1 MIRRLTQFAAAWFAA
16 ILTAAVLSPG
26 EARAA
31 YPDKPIRFIIPS
43 APGGSPDVIMRLL
56 MNQMSSQMG
65 VPIVVENKPGGSYFI
80 GTTEIMRAAPDGY
93 TLGYGNIVSLAIN
106 QALFSK
112 VPYDVDRDLTLVS
125 NAVNV
130 YNMLTVSNSLPVKSL
145 PELIEHARRNPGKL
159 TMASAGNGT
168 TGHLGGELFKAM
180 ANVFMVHVPYRG
192 SAQAINDLISGEVQ
206 VMFDNSASIAPHVQ
220 AGRVRALGVS
230 GPKRLDAFPDLPA
243 VAEVVPGY
251 ETVAWGGIIG
261 PAKLPKDIVDR
272 LQSELQKALQAP
284 AVRDTLAKLQVGI
297 DGGTSEEFRALVK
310 RETPKWAEVVRRS
323 GAKVD

>member
-1 MIRRLTQFAAAWFAA
+1 MILRLTQFAASLLVAAFAA
-16 ILTAAVLSPG
+16 VALPSG

-31 YPDKPIRFIIPS
+31 YPDKPIRFIVPS

-65 VPIVVENKPGGSYFI
+65 VPIVIENKPGGSYFI
-80 GTTEIMRAAPDGY
+80 GTTEIVRAAPDGY

-180 ANVFMVHVPYRG
+180 AGVYMVHVPYRG
-192 SAQAINDLISGEVQ
+192 SPQAINDLISGEVQ

-243 VAEVVPGY
+243 IAEVVPGY

-261 PAKLPKDIVDR
+261 PAGLPPEVVGR
-272 LQSELQKALQAP
+272 LQSELKKALQAP
-284 AVRDTLAKLQVGI
+284 AVREALAKLQVGI

>member
-1 MIRRLTQFAAAWFAA
+1 MIRRLSQFAAAWLIA
-16 ILTAAVLSPG
+16 LTAAFLPPG

-65 VPIVVENKPGGSYFI
+65 VPIVIDNKPGGSYFI

-112 VPYDVDRDLTLVS
+112 VPYDVERDLTLVS

-192 SAQAINDLISGEVQ
+192 SPQAINDLISGEVQ

-230 GPKRLDAFPDLPA
+230 GPKRLEAFPDLPA
-243 VAEVVPGY
+243 IAEVVPGY

-261 PAKLPKDIVDR
+261 PAGLPKDIVDR
-272 LQSELQKALQAP
+272 LQSELKKALQAP
-284 AVRDTLAKLQVGI
+284 AVRETLAKLQVGI

>member
-16 ILTAAVLSPG
+16 VLTAAVLSPG

-130 YNMLTVSNSLPVKSL
+130 YNMLTVSNSLPVKTL

-261 PAKLPKDIVDR
+261 PAKLPKDVIDR

>member
-1 MIRRLTQFAAAWFAA
+1 MIQRLRQFAATAVVMAV
-16 ILTAAVLSPG
+16 AAVALPAG
-26 EARAA
+26 DADAA

-56 MNQMSSQMG
+56 MNQMSTQMG
-65 VPIVVENKPGGSYFI
+65 VPIVVDNKPGGSYFI
-80 GTTEIMRAAPDGY
+80 GTTEIVRAAPDGY

-130 YNMLTVSNSLPVKSL
+130 YNLLTVSNKLPVKSL

-180 ANVFMVHVPYRG
+180 AGVYMLHVPYRG
-192 SAQAINDLISGEVQ
+192 SPQAINDLISGEVQ
-206 VMFDNSASIAPHVQ
+206 VMFDNSSSIAPHVQ

-230 GPKRLDAFPDLPA
+230 GPKRLEAFPDLPA
-243 VAEVVPGY
+243 IAEVVPGY

-261 PAKLPKDIVDR
+261 PAGLPPEIVER
-272 LQSELQKALQAP
+272 LQSELKKALQAP
-284 AVRDTLAKLQVGI
+284 AVRETLAKLQVGI
-297 DGGTSEEFRALVK
+297 DGGSSEEFRALVK

>member
-1 MIRRLTQFAAAWFAA
+1 MIQRLRQFAATAVVMAV
-16 ILTAAVLSPG
+16 AAVALPAG
-26 EARAA
+26 DADAA

-56 MNQMSSQMG
+56 MNQMSTQMG
-65 VPIVVENKPGGSYFI
+65 VPIVVDNKPGGSYFI
-80 GTTEIMRAAPDGY
+80 GTTEIVRAAPDGY

-130 YNMLTVSNSLPVKSL
+130 YNLLTVSNKLPVKSL
-145 PELIEHARRNPGKL
+145 PELIEHARHNPGKL

-180 ANVFMVHVPYRG
+180 AGVYMLHVPYRG
-192 SAQAINDLISGEVQ
+192 SPQAINDLISGEVQ
-206 VMFDNSASIAPHVQ
+206 VMFDNSSSIAPHVQ

-230 GPKRLDAFPDLPA
+230 GPKRLEAFPDLPA
-243 VAEVVPGY
+243 IAEVVPGY

-261 PAKLPKDIVDR
+261 PAGLPPEIVER
-272 LQSELQKALQAP
+272 LQSELKKALQAP
-284 AVRDTLAKLQVGI
+284 AVRETLAKLQVGI
-297 DGGTSEEFRALVK
+297 DGGSSEEFRALVK